1 MYYFSNKLKFI
12 FSDCFPSTANTI
24 HSFLF
29 STVENFEH
37 VQTFQLIKIHS
48 FLQGWTPPPFLW
60 EPSPFLVPPLSV
72 ANLKKYP
79 LFLRAIQI
87 GTCKL

>member
-37 VQTFQLIKIHS
+37 VQTFQLIKIG
-48 FLQGWTPPPFLW
+48 FQFFVVGY
-60 EPSPFLVPPLSV
+60 
-72 ANLKKYP
+72 K
-79 LFLRAIQI
+79 LFISKI
-87 GTCKL
+87 KFN